1 MHLSTNLV
9 DNPKFIEKPLA
20 TLSRPCYIKGAS
32 SEHDTDHRNGLRGEP
47 GAGAQ
52 ARSTGNGGERARY
65 LDQAKALREARSA
78 RSVPQS
84 WALGAIFFAASA
96 GGVQSLD
103 DESLNESDFRYN
115 TPKPKNWEPTVK
127 AIWASVATTLL
138 YSKTVT

>member
-1 MHLSTNLV
+1 MSTTRTTETASAV
-9 DNPKFIEKPLA
+9 SQGQGRKPGLQVTA
-20 TLSRPCYIKGAS
+20 ENERGISIRRKPCGKRDQHDRYHNRGH
-32 SEHDTDHRNGLRGEP
+32 SEPFLF
-47 GAGAQ
+47 
-52 ARSTGNGGERARY
+52 
-65 LDQAKALREARSA
+65 
-78 RSVPQS
+78 V
-84 WALGAIFFAASA
+84 ASA